1 MSQTVI
7 TKAFAEW
14 KAQQAVDNKPVVLDE
29 FVFAFIPGQDANQ
42 PIPNTEGMPDADKI
56 VYRQAVSKSGVV
68 NANAV
73 VYSVVMGTE
82 VGDFDFNWIGL
93 INKATGI
100 IGAITHAPTQRK
112 VKNASGQQ
120 GNTLTRSV
128 LMEYAGAQAE
138 TQITVPAATWQI
150 DFTARMA
157 GMDEALRLANL
168 DMYGAGAFFDTGF
181 LVSKNGTQF
190 FVTKGLAY
198 VGGLR
203 ASLEANQNIIVTT
216 KPTKVW
222 IDVCYTGTVTSAFQT
237 AIKFTVA
244 PTLSNYTTNGVAHF
258 VFALASIDAAGI
270 ITDLRPK
277 GSLSDQQGSK
287 DFLRKDQA
295 LAELKI
301 LGAAAMLNARDNIG
315 AMSNQVLPVNS
326 TITRLDDPAVINKT
340 NPVSLSGKFEDFP
353 LGPDVVAAAQL
364 LTLRRAW
371 DAGAGAYQQ
380 LINGNGQVFWR
391 IGTYIAAQGWKWQ
404 LDNSAYPFG
413 WRRVFDTG
421 NPPTPAEV
429 GALAAKDTAVAA
441 TKLATARKI
450 AGVNFDGT
458 QDISLRPG
466 DVGALPVDAT
476 AKAASKLETARKIAG
491 VNFDGTQDISITA
504 ANVGAL
510 PTTGGDVEY
519 ITGARLFATKSGL
532 WEGAGGFAA
541 QYENGSAPFMVP
553 LFSAGKGFSQY
564 HPIVKGIVQTKDF
577 GYGAAV
583 SFGALTSGNAEF
595 PVAVISVTM
604 DSRAGQVWS
613 FNPVDGSFNS
623 PGDINTGKN
632 ISAGGGVHAGGDIT
646 SGGNIISGSG
656 AAMYERNA
664 SGLARVYSPNNPQPL
679 PHDLS
684 IAGNINSNEGGIYER
699 GQRVYSPNYRPLPAE
714 IGAIAKDT
722 CSVAGFAGG
731 DPNAPYMRNSN
742 NNEVVSLAR
751 QDWAARNFVS
761 SVRLAGRAVIT
772 DTGGRIDLP
781 SGCVY
786 TGMSG
791 SNYNPNTWAAYS
803 VMQIWVNGGWV
814 TIGTQ

>member
-29 FVFAFIPGQDANQ
+29 FVFAFIPGQDANK
-42 PIPNTEGMPDADKI
+42 PIPNTEGMPAADKI

-120 GNTLTRSV
+120 GNTLTRSIM
-128 LMEYAGAQAE
+128 MEYAGAQAE

-157 GMDEALRLANL
+157 GMDEALRLANF
-168 DMYGAGAFFDTGF
+168 DIYGAGAFFDTGF

-190 FVTKGLAY
+190 FVTKGLGY

-203 ASLEANQNIIVTT
+203 ASLAANQNITVTT

-244 PTLSNYTTNGVAHF
+244 PTLSNYATNGVAHY
-258 VFALASIDAAGI
+258 VFALASIDAAGNV
-270 ITDLRPK
+270 TDLRPK

-326 TITRLDDPAVINKT
+326 TITRLDDPVVINKT

-380 LINGNGQVFWR
+380 LINGNGQIFWR

-404 LDNSAYPFG
+404 LDNSTYPFG

-458 QDISLRPG
+458 QDISLKPA

-510 PTTGGDVEY
+510 PTTGGNVEY
-519 ITGARLFATKSGL
+519 VTGARYFATKSGL
-532 WEGAGGFAA
+532 WEGAGAFAA
-541 QYENGSAPFMVP
+541 QLENGSAPFMVP
-553 LFSAGKGFSQY
+553 NGFMAPKNVSQY
-564 HPIVKGIVQTKDF
+564 QPIVKGIIKTKD
-577 GYGAAV
+577 YNYAASV
-583 SFGALTSGNAEF
+583 SFGGVTSGNAQF
-595 PVAVISVTM
+595 PMAVISITT
-604 DSRAGQVWS
+604 DAGAVSAWT
-613 FNPVDGSFNS
+613 FNPVDNSFYS

-632 ISAGGGVHAGGDIT
+632 ISAAGNVSVGGSFRAEAGIT
-646 SGGNIISGSG
+646 SPNDIYTDRNIYNKGIIQAGSG
-656 AAMYERNA
+656 
-664 SGLARVYSPNNPQPL
+664 VYDTP
-679 PHDLS
+679 
-684 IAGNINSNEGGIYER
+684 GV
-699 GQRVYSPNYRPLPAE
+699 RVYSPNYRPQPSDVN
-714 IGAIAKDT
+714 AIARDT
-722 CSVAGFAGG
+722 CSYAGFSGG
-731 DPNAPYMRNSN
+731 NPQSPYMRNSN
-742 NNEVVSLAR
+742 NDEVVALAR
-751 QDWAARNFVS
+751 TDWVNSRVEDVLRWAQASFVS
-761 SVRLAGRAVIT
+761 SITRGAQASMVMDGWLVEAPAGCVL
-772 DTGGRIDLP
+772 TGGN
-781 SGCVY
+781 GNE
-786 TGMSG
+786 G
-791 SNYNPNTWAAYS
+791 S
-803 VMQIWVNGGWV
+803 QIGYALYRPLQMFRNGGWV
-814 TIGTQ
+814 TIDG

>member
-120 GNTLTRSV
+120 GNTLTRSI

-168 DMYGAGAFFDTGF
+168 DIYGAGAFFDTGF

-244 PTLSNYTTNGVAHF
+244 PTLSNYATNGVAHY
-258 VFALASIDAAGI
+258 VFALASIDAAGNV
-270 ITDLRPK
+270 TDLRPK
-277 GSLSDQQGSK
+277 GSLNEQTGNST
-287 DFLRKDQA
+287 FVRKDKNLTDIANPQEA
-295 LAELKI
+295 LDT
-301 LGAAAMLNARDNIG
+301 LGGVPKVRK
-315 AMSNQVLPVNS
+315 VNNKAL
-326 TITRLDDPAVINKT
+326 TQDIT
-340 NPVSLSGKFEDFP
+340 
-353 LGPDVVAAAQL
+353 
-364 LTLRRAW
+364 LTPS
-371 DAGAGAYQQ
+371 D
-380 LINGNGQVFWR
+380 
-391 IGTYIAAQGWKWQ
+391 
-404 LDNSAYPFG
+404 
-413 WRRVFDTG
+413 
-421 NPPTPAEV
+421 V
-429 GALAAKDTAVAA
+429 GALPADGTAVAA
-441 TKLATARKI
+441 SKLASARKI
-450 AGVNFDGT
+450 AGVGFDGT
-458 QDISLRPG
+458 QDISLKPG
-466 DVGALPVDAT
+466 DVGAYP
-476 AKAASKLETARKIAG
+476 ASGGQLNGSMNAVGDVTSGDGRDIGSGRDVIASRALYESG
-491 VNFDGTQDISITA
+491 GRVRAYSPNYKPS
-504 ANVGAL
+504 ANDVGAL
-510 PTTGGDVEY
+510 PITGGDVEY

-532 WEGAGGFAA
+532 WEGAGAFAA
-541 QYENGSAPFMVP
+541 QLENGSAPFMVP
-553 LFSAGKGFSQY
+553 NGFMAPKNVSQY
-564 HPIVKGIVQTKDF
+564 QPIVKGVIKTKD
-577 GYGAAV
+577 YNYAAAV
-583 SFGALTSGNAEF
+583 SFGGVTSGNAQF
-595 PVAVISVTM
+595 PMAVISITT
-604 DSRAGQVWS
+604 DARAVSAWT
-613 FNPVDGSFNS
+613 FNPVDNSFYS

-632 ISAGGGVHAGGDIT
+632 ISAAGNVSVGGSFRAEAGIT
-646 SGGNIISGSG
+646 SPNDIYTDRNIYNKGIIQAGSG
-656 AAMYERNA
+656 
-664 SGLARVYSPNNPQPL
+664 VYDTP
-679 PHDLS
+679 
-684 IAGNINSNEGGIYER
+684 GV
-699 GQRVYSPNYRPLPAE
+699 RVYSPNYRPQPSDVN
-714 IGAIAKDT
+714 AIARDT
-722 CSVAGFAGG
+722 CSYAGFAGG
-731 DPNAPYMRNSN
+731 NPQSPYMRNSN
-742 NNEVVSLAR
+742 NDEVVALAR
-751 QDWAARNFVS
+751 YDWVNTRVEDVLRWATQNFVTS
-761 SVRLAGRAVIT
+761 ITRGAQASMVMDGWLVEAPAGCVL
-772 DTGGRIDLP
+772 TGGN
-781 SGCVY
+781 GNE
-786 TGMSG
+786 G
-791 SNYNPNTWAAYS
+791 S
-803 VMQIWVNGGWV
+803 QIGYALYRPLQMYRNGGWV
-814 TIGTQ
+814 TIDG